1 MPQSTFYLITEQ
13 HPKPP
18 ENLPEVLKEL
28 SDKHQLDT
36 YNCRQRLIGHGLS
49 LLTQGERE
57 RLEKISASLKGARYP
72 HWLVASSNP
81 EFEPDRILNLR
92 ITAEQIIF
100 GCRNREVVFAR
111 GATILA
117 VLAEMSGELAEKS
130 LRQLLSS
137 RAYRG
142 VDDIRPLNENDIRKA
157 ILEGRPVLDLYR
169 LDSRLLVQ
177 DAVRIFPGRFD
188 PKGLGERAAV
198 VGRQNL
204 ETILKRAEEYAGTF
218 KLFTD
223 FGLVNLPGCTLNRD
237 DIDNA
242 ETQRKN
248 LVSLTR
254 YGWLMADVLRAG
266 PIMPPQRQGNEDL
279 SSAVAAAL
287 LMQNPALAADGT
299 MAQVLSAAGEI
310 AKEIDA
316 AAEKNNKPDG
326 ACPGRAEPGL
336 LPPPPA
342 QAVSPWSR
350 PGLWVIA
357 AGAAAFMGLGFLSNA
372 DKQELLDK
380 AAYHAFASGAI
391 PAFIAILTLWYGFY
405 LLRMKRRIENTPT
418 SRIRSVA
425 MGMVEVKGKAIR
437 KYALVSPM
445 TQTSCV
451 FYRLTRYR
459 RDKNNRWA
467 VSSVRSSD
475 NVPFFLED
483 ATGRIEINPAG
494 CRVEAGTKQEG
505 APGQVGL
512 MRLRLNNHSDEK
524 WVEEIIVE
532 GTLLYVLGYASAK
545 PPEGPTFGEQKIE
558 ALRELKRN
566 PKHLQQFD
574 ANGDGKISE
583 DEWDAARAAVEE
595 SVMHEMLEN
604 NQQRKKQEE
613 HIVIGR
619 KKGFPLIV
627 AETHSEERLTARYL
641 YSSIPLFLVAVAST
655 VWAIHA
661 FLEYIR

>member
-1 MPQSTFYLITEQ
+1 MPQSTFYLIAEQ
-13 HPKPP
+13 RPKPP

-28 SDKHQLDT
+28 SEKHQLDA
-36 YNCRQRLIGHGLS
+36 YNCRQRLIGQGMS

-57 RLEKISASLKGARYP
+57 RLEKISGILKGAGFA
-72 HWLVASSNP
+72 HWLVEPSRP

-92 ITAEQIIF
+92 ITGERITF
-100 GCRNREVVFAR
+100 GCQNREVVFTKGTA
-111 GATILA
+111 ILA
-117 VLAEMSGELAEKS
+117 VLAEMSGDLAEKS

-142 VDDIRPLNENDIRKA
+142 VDDIRPLNENDIRKT
-157 ILEGRPVLDLYR
+157 ILEGKPVLDLYL
-169 LDSRLLVQ
+169 LDDRRHIQ

-188 PKGLGERAAV
+188 PKGLGERATV

-204 ETILKRAEEYAGTF
+204 ETILRLAEEHAGTF
-218 KLFTD
+218 NLFTD
-223 FGLVNLPGCTLNRD
+223 FGLVNLPGCTLNKD
-237 DIDNA
+237 DPNNP
-242 ETQRKN
+242 EPQRRN
-248 LVSLTR
+248 LLSLTR

-266 PIMPPQRQGNEDL
+266 PMTATQRKENADL
-279 SSAVAAAL
+279 SGAVAAAL
-287 LMQNPALAADGT
+287 LMQNPALAADGGIS
-299 MAQVLSAAGEI
+299 QVMPAAGGI
-310 AKEIDA
+310 ADEIDA
-316 AAEKNNKPDG
+316 AAERYRKTGGPFPD
-326 ACPGRAEPGL
+326 RSDSGL
-336 LPPPPA
+336 LPPPPS
-342 QAVSPWSR
+342 QAVSLWRR
-350 PGLWVIA
+350 PGLWMIA
-357 AGAAAFMGLGFLSNA
+357 AWAFIFTGLGFLRNA
-372 DKQELLDK
+372 VNSDLLDK

-391 PAFIAILTLWYGFY
+391 PVLIATLSLWYGFY
-405 LLRMKRRIENTPT
+405 LLRMKRKIENTPT
-418 SRIRSVA
+418 SKIRSVA

-475 NVPFFLED
+475 NVPFLLD
-483 ATGRIEINPAG
+483 DGTGRIEINPAG
-494 CRVEAGTKQEG
+494 CRVAAGTKQEG

-512 MRLRLNNHSDEK
+512 MRLQLNNHSDEK

-545 PPEGPTFGEQKIE
+545 PPEGPSFSEKKIE

-566 PKHLQQFD
+566 PKHLNQFD

-604 NQQRKKQEE
+604 HQQRKKQEE

-619 KKGFPLIV
+619 KKGRPLII

-641 YSSIPLFLVAVAST
+641 YSSIPLFLIAIAAAG
-655 VWAIHA
+655 WAIYA
-661 FLEYIR
+661 LLTYIQ

>member
-1 MPQSTFYLITEQ
+1 MPQSTYYLIAEQ
-13 HPKPP
+13 RPKPP
-18 ENLPEVLKEL
+18 ENLPEVLREL
-28 SDKHQLDT
+28 SDKHRLDS

-49 LLTQGERE
+49 LLAQGERE
-57 RLEKISASLKGARYP
+57 RLEKISQTLKSAGFA
-72 HWLVASSNP
+72 HWLVAPSNP

-92 ITAEQIIF
+92 ITGERIVF
-100 GCRNREVVFAR
+100 GCRNREVVFDR

-117 VLAEMSGELAEKS
+117 VLAEMSGELAEKN

-142 VDDIRPLNENDIRKA
+142 VDDIRLLNENDIRKT
-157 ILEGRPVLDLYR
+157 ILEGKPVLDLYR
-169 LDSRLLVQ
+169 LDSRLHIQ
-177 DAVRIFPGRFD
+177 DAARIFPGRFD
-188 PKGLGERAAV
+188 PKGLGEQAAV

-204 ETILKRAEEYAGTF
+204 ETILKLTEEYAGTF

-237 DIDNA
+237 DMDNA

-248 LVSLTR
+248 LLSLTR
-254 YGWLMADVLRAG
+254 YGWLRADVLRAG
-266 PIMPPQRQGNEDL
+266 PMIPQRRKNENL
-279 SSAVAAAL
+279 CGAVAAAL
-287 LMQNPALAADGT
+287 LIQNPVLAADGAI
-299 MAQVLSAAGEI
+299 AQVLPAAGGIADEI
-310 AKEIDA
+310 EA
-316 AAEKNNKPDG
+316 AAEKDSQTGGPF
-326 ACPGRAEPGL
+326 PERADSGL
-336 LPPPPA
+336 LPPPPSR
-342 QAVSPWSR
+342 AVSSWSR
-350 PGLWVIA
+350 HGLWMIA
-357 AGAAAFMGLGFLSNA
+357 AFAFIFMGLGFLRNA
-372 DKQELLDK
+372 VKNDLLDK

-391 PAFIAILTLWYGFY
+391 PVLIAILSLWYGFY
-405 LLRMKRRIENTPT
+405 LLRMKRKIENTPT

-475 NVPFFLED
+475 NVPFLLD
-483 ATGRIEINPAG
+483 DGTGRIEINPAG
-494 CRVEAGTKQEG
+494 CRVAAGTKQEG
-505 APGQVGL
+505 VPGQVGL
-512 MRLRLNNHSDEK
+512 MRLRLNNHNDEK

-532 GTLLYVLGYASAK
+532 GTLLYVLGHASAK
-545 PPEGPTFGEQKIE
+545 PPEGPGFSEKKIE

-566 PKHLQQFD
+566 PKHLNQFD
-574 ANGDGKISE
+574 ADGDGKISE

-595 SVMHEMLEN
+595 SVMHEMLGS

-613 HIVIGR
+613 HIVIGK
-619 KKGFPLIV
+619 KKGRPLII

-641 YSSIPLFLVAVAST
+641 YSSITLFMIAIAAAG
-655 VWAIHA
+655 WAIYA

>member
-1 MPQSTFYLITEQ
+1 MPQSTYLIVEQ
-13 HPKPP
+13 HRKPP

-28 SDKHQLDT
+28 SDKHRLDT

-57 RLEKISASLKGARYP
+57 RLEKISASLKGAGYP
-72 HWLVASSNP
+72 HWLVAPSNP

-92 ITAEQIIF
+92 ITADQIIF

-117 VLAEMSGELAEKS
+117 VLAEISGELAEKS

-142 VDDIRPLNENDIRKA
+142 VDDIRHLEENDIRKA

-169 LDSRLLVQ
+169 LDSRRRIQ

-188 PKGLGERAAV
+188 PKGLGEQAAV

-204 ETILKRAEEYAGTF
+204 ETILKLAGEYAGTF
-218 KLFTD
+218 KMYTD

-237 DIDNA
+237 DMDNT

-248 LVSLTR
+248 LLSLTR

-266 PIMPPQRQGNEDL
+266 PMMPPQRQGNEDL
-279 SSAVAAAL
+279 SGAVAAAL
-287 LMQNPALAADGT
+287 VMQNPALAADGT
-299 MAQVLSAAGEI
+299 MAQVLSASDEI

-316 AAEKNNKPDG
+316 AAEKNNKNDG
-326 ACPGRAEPGL
+326 AYPDRSDPG
-336 LPPPPA
+336 LPPPPPA
-342 QAVSPWSR
+342 RTLSPWSR
-350 PGLWVIA
+350 PGLWIIA
-357 AGAAAFMGLGFLSNA
+357 SGAFVFLGIGLLRNVDRKA
-372 DKQELLDK
+372 ILDK

-405 LLRMKRRIENTPT
+405 LLRMKRSIENTPT
-418 SRIRSVA
+418 SKIRSLA

-437 KYALVSPM
+437 KHALVSPM
-445 TQTSCV
+445 TQTPCV

-494 CRVEAGTKQEG
+494 CRVAAGTKQEG

-512 MRLRLNNHSDEK
+512 LRLRLNNHSDEK

-545 PPEGPTFGEQKIE
+545 PPEGPTFGERKIE

-566 PKHLQQFD
+566 PKHLNQFD
-574 ANGDGKISE
+574 ANGDGRISE
-583 DEWDAARAAVEE
+583 DEWDAARATVEE
-595 SVMHEMLEN
+595 SVMHEMLGN

-627 AETHSEERLTARYL
+627 AETHSEKRLTARYL
-641 YSSIPLFLVAVAST
+641 YSGIPLFLVAVAST
-655 VWAIHA
+655 AWAIHA